1 MAEEVNVHV
10 NADGLIEIEE
20 TWDGKEASK
29 DVSNVPG
36 IQYIDHN
43 APLQKSVSKVS
54 VSADKAN

>member
-54 VSADKAN
+54 V